1 MYSLVL
7 MAAMSSAPEAPQF
20 NGFFRDFFNR
30 QSCSGCSGCT
40 GCTGCTGS
48 DSRSRSND
56 DSSCHGS
63 CHGIFGG
70 RIRSFFSQGGC
81 CSGSS
86 CHGDHRDRG
95 AMPREADNRVRSGNC
110 QGNAYVDRGSSCCGG
125 GYAMVSLPQ
134 ASCYGLGLGTMTP
147 SYPGFPEMSVPSLPP
162 GGYAMPGA
170 APAYY
175 GGMPMEYGNST
186 GCFGSGG
193 TMLGSTIPYEGST
206 FPGGST
212 IPYTGPSTGPGGDY
226 PTISPPG
233 LPMTPPSTMPF
244 DRPATPTPAP
254 PPTVSEERSLR
265 GSHQNV
271 VTVGGN
277 NRATIQVRIPT
288 GAKLYA
294 EGQLLTVTNGEKTF
308 TTPPLIA
315 DREAVYSF
323 RVVYARDGQEVSLS
337 KKVSVRAGSK
347 ATVAFDDVLTKSTP
361 TITPPSDMYA
371 SNQVSAQKPTV
382 GEGRAKIS
390 VKLPAGAILYVDGRK
405 SERKDLVREFNT
417 PVLEAG
423 KDYAYVMRVENPL
436 EGKAGDQEL
445 KIEFSAGMALVV
457 DFTNKANP
465 VRTETNL
472 ARK

>member
-1 MYSLVL
+1 
-7 MAAMSSAPEAPQF
+7 
-20 NGFFRDFFNR
+20 
-30 QSCSGCSGCT
+30 
-40 GCTGCTGS
+40 
-48 DSRSRSND
+48 
-56 DSSCHGS
+56 
-63 CHGIFGG
+63 
-70 RIRSFFSQGGC
+70 
-81 CSGSS
+81 
-86 CHGDHRDRG
+86 
-95 AMPREADNRVRSGNC
+95 
-110 QGNAYVDRGSSCCGG
+110 
-125 GYAMVSLPQ
+125 
-134 ASCYGLGLGTMTP
+134 MTP

-212 IPYTGPSTGPGGDY
+212 IPYTGPSTGTGGDY